1 MLPFFNAFQT
11 FALEDSL
18 WVGLKFPLVP
28 YLPHKTHSLSDVFIP
43 ILRWCYLSDKLGSCP
58 PERNRGRSP
67 QCCWALLASSLFP
80 AFLLGWEGREVSVH
94 ELLKLLANCSR
105 IWQKGWG
112 CGQIRKQGHAD
123 RGERSD
129 LQQHFGSADALLQ
142 QLSVKPRERSSCCWR
157 PPEGDPARLNP
168 SA

>member
-1 MLPFFNAFQT
+1 M
-11 FALEDSL
+11 SL
-18 WVGLKFPLVP
+18 FSFYVGATCQISWGRVLLSKTEGGAPSAAGHC
-28 YLPHKTHSLSDVFIP
+28 LPH
-43 ILRWCYLSDKLGSCP
+43 
-58 PERNRGRSP
+58 
-67 QCCWALLASSLFP
+67 SSLFP

-112 CGQIRKQGHAD
+112 CGQIRKQGHAE